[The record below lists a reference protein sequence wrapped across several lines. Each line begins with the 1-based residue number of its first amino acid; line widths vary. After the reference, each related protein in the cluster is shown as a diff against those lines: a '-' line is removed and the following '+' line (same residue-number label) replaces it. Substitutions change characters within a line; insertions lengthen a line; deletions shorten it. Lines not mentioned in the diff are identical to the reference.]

1 MSNMSLISEEIVS
14 SDISDV
20 SSCSSQSNDSQSSE
34 DEVFLSET
42 QFVPYQ
48 DEPLADSDEE
58 NDETSDEENDLD
70 GLTQSVLVARL
81 EQKIK
86 LDSW

>member
-1 MSNMSLISEEIVS
+1 MSLISEEIVS

-20 SSCSSQSNDSQSSE
+20 SSCSSQSSK
-34 DEVFLSET
+34 DEVVLSET
-42 QFVPYQ
+42 KFVPYQ

-70 GLTQSVLVARL
+70 RLTQSILVARL